1 MNKVLLFLLLNQ
13 FALAQKIGVV
23 DFVKIYDTLP
33 TIKIASQKNIAFL
46 DQITHERFEF
56 DTEIQRIAKE
66 LSSETCINPR
76 SERVKKLMELQKLYD
91 KRSEQLNKEMEEFRK
106 QLFEPIISEIQ
117 AAISVVVKRNNLSF
131 VFKKEDLLYTSDK
144 VDITEEVLSELMII
158 ENAIDYMLK
167 FSKLNTYRFW

>member
-1 MNKVLLFLLLNQ
+1 
-13 FALAQKIGVV
+13 
-23 DFVKIYDTLP
+23 
-33 TIKIASQKNIAFL
+33 
-46 DQITHERFEF
+46 
-56 DTEIQRIAKE
+56 
-66 LSSETCINPR
+66 
-76 SERVKKLMELQKLYD
+76 MELQKLYD
-91 KRSEQLNKEMEEFRK
+91 KRSEQINKEMEEFRQ

-167 FSKLNTYRFW
+167 FSKLNTYRFR